1 MELITDIIIYI
12 VTAILI
18 GICGAWVYLIKSMI
32 KTFTLTPYLDKFEN
46 TNDLTPKVSIILPA
60 RNEEKY
66 LAKCLD
72 SLIEQDYKNYEI
84 IVIDDSSEDSTGE
97 IIANYSK
104 KNSKIIHVSANS
116 KPEGWMGKNWACM
129 EGYRQATG
137 ELLLFTDADTKHSKQ
152 VISLSVSHL
161 LSLQLDALS
170 AIPRLLTFDF
180 LTKVTLPMISTFL
193 HTRFSAINVNDPKK
207 KAAYFFGSFFIITKK
222 TYEQVGMHEGVK
234 HEIIEDGA
242 LGRKVKESGH
252 KMRIVRGDDLI
263 DAVWARDASTL
274 WHALK
279 RLMIPLYLQS
289 EKIAVGSFFAVL
301 FLLFI
306 PFPVFVIAN
315 ILPMELMS
323 TKILYASAGIASAL
337 IYTGAI
343 IEVKMG
349 LKLKIIHALFA
360 PLGGLVVTLGFLT
373 GLIQAKGSSSVSWRG
388 RSYSMKD
395 HTQSSLSI

>member
-1 MELITDIIIYI
+1 MELIIEIIIYAI
-12 VTAILI
+12 TAILI
-18 GICGAWVYLIKSMI
+18 GISGAWVYLIKSMI
-32 KTFTLTPYLDKFEN
+32 ETFTLTPYLDKFEN
-46 TNDLTPKVSIILPA
+46 TNKLTPKVSIILPA

-66 LAKCLD
+66 LGKCLD
-72 SLIEQDYKNYEI
+72 SLIEQDYQNYEI
-84 IVIDDSSEDSTGE
+84 VVIDDSSEDSTGK
-97 IIANYSK
+97 IIAEYAK
-104 KNSKIIHVSANS
+104 KNSKVIHVSANS

-137 ELLLFTDADTKHSKQ
+137 ELLLFTDADTNHSKR

-161 LSLQLDALS
+161 LSLKLDALS

-180 LTKVTLPMISTFL
+180 LTKVSLPMISTFL
-193 HTRFSAINVNDPKK
+193 HTRFSAINVNNPKK

-234 HEIIEDGA
+234 HEIVEDGA
-242 LGRKVKESGH
+242 LGKKVKEEGH
-252 KMRIVRGDDLI
+252 KMRIVRGDHLI
-263 DAVWARDASTL
+263 DAVWARDSSTL

-289 EKIAVGSFFAVL
+289 EKIAIGSFFAVL

-306 PFPVFVIAN
+306 PFPVFAIVNFIP
-315 ILPMELMS
+315 IESFP
-323 TKILYASAGIASAL
+323 TKILYASAAVASGL
-337 IYTGAI
+337 IYTGAV

-349 LKLKIIHALFA
+349 LKLKLIHALCA
-360 PLGGLVVTLGFLT
+360 PLGGLVVSLGFLT
-373 GLIQAKGSSSVSWRG
+373 GLIQAKGTSSVSWRG
-388 RSYSMKD
+388 RSYSLKD

>member
-1 MELITDIIIYI
+1 MEIIIEIIIYMM
-12 VTAILI
+12 VAILV
-18 GICGAWVYLIKSMI
+18 GICGAWIYLIKSMI
-32 KTFTLTPYLDKFEN
+32 ETFTLTPYLDKFEN
-46 TNDLTPKVSIILPA
+46 TNNTTPKVSIILPA

-66 LAKCLD
+66 LANCLE
-72 SLIEQDYKNYEI
+72 SLIDQDYQNYEI
-84 IVIDDSSEDSTGE
+84 IVIDDSSEDSTGK
-97 IIANYSK
+97 IIADYAKN
-104 KNSKIIHVSANS
+104 NSKVIHVTANP

-129 EGYRQATG
+129 EGHRQATG

-180 LTKVTLPMISTFL
+180 LTKVSLPMISTFL
-193 HTRFSAINVNDPKK
+193 HTRFSAINVNNPKK

-242 LGRKVKESGH
+242 LGKKVKEAGY

-289 EKIAVGSFFAVL
+289 EKIAIGSFLAVL

-306 PFPVFVIAN
+306 PFPIFLITN
-315 ILPMELMS
+315 FIPIESMS
-323 TKILYASAGIASAL
+323 TKMLYVSAAIASAL
-337 IYTGAI
+337 IYTGSV

-349 LKLKIIHALFA
+349 LKLKLIHALFA
-360 PLGGLVVTLGFLT
+360 PLGGLIVASGFLT
-373 GLIQAKGSSSVSWRG
+373 GLIHAKGSSSVSWRG

-395 HTQSSLSI
+395 HTQNSLTI

>member
-1 MELITDIIIYI
+1 MELIIDIIIYAI
-12 VTAILI
+12 TAILI
-18 GICGAWVYLIKSMI
+18 GICGAWIYLIKSMI
-32 KTFTLTPYLDKFEN
+32 ETFTLTPYLDKFEN

-66 LAKCLD
+66 LGKCLD
-72 SLIEQDYKNYEI
+72 SLIDQDYQNYEI
-84 IVIDDSSEDSTGE
+84 IVIDDSSEDSTGK
-97 IIANYSK
+97 IIAEYAK
-104 KNSKIIHVSANS
+104 KNSKIVHVSANS

-129 EGYRQATG
+129 EGYRQSTG

-161 LSLQLDALS
+161 LSLKLDALS

-180 LTKVTLPMISTFL
+180 LTKVSLPMISTFL
-193 HTRFSAINVNDPKK
+193 HTRFSAINVNNPKK

-242 LGRKVKESGH
+242 LGKKVKESGH
-252 KMRIVRGDDLI
+252 KMRIVRGDHLI
-263 DAVWARDASTL
+263 DAVWARDSSTL

-289 EKIAVGSFFAVL
+289 EKIAIGSFFAVL

-306 PFPVFVIAN
+306 PFPVFAIVNFIP
-315 ILPMELMS
+315 IESFS
-323 TKILYASAGIASAL
+323 TKILYASAAVASGL
-337 IYTGAI
+337 IYTGAV

-349 LKLKIIHALFA
+349 LKLKLIHALCA
-360 PLGGLVVTLGFLT
+360 PLGGLVVSLGFLT
-373 GLIQAKGSSSVSWRG
+373 GLIQAKGTSSVSWRG
-388 RSYSMKD
+388 RSYSLKD

>member
-18 GICGAWVYLIKSMI
+18 GICGAWIYLIKSMI

>member
-1 MELITDIIIYI
+1 MELIIDIIIYI

-18 GICGAWVYLIKSMI
+18 GICGAWIYLIKSMI

>member
-1 MELITDIIIYI
+1 MELIIDIIIYAI
-12 VTAILI
+12 TAILI
-18 GICGAWVYLIKSMI
+18 GICGAWIYLIKSMI
-32 KTFTLTPYLDKFEN
+32 ETFTLTPYLDKFEN
-46 TNDLTPKVSIILPA
+46 TNDSTPKVSIILPA

-66 LAKCLD
+66 LGKCLD
-72 SLIEQDYKNYEI
+72 SLIDQDYQNYEI
-84 IVIDDSSEDSTGE
+84 IVIDDSSEDSTGK
-97 IIANYSK
+97 IIAEYAK
-104 KNSKIIHVSANS
+104 KNSKIVHVSANS

-129 EGYRQATG
+129 EGYRQSTG

-161 LSLQLDALS
+161 LSLKLDALS

-180 LTKVTLPMISTFL
+180 LTKVSLPMISTFL
-193 HTRFSAINVNDPKK
+193 HTRFSAINVNNPKK

-242 LGRKVKESGH
+242 LGKKVKESGH
-252 KMRIVRGDDLI
+252 KMRIVRGDHLI
-263 DAVWARDASTL
+263 DAVWARDSSTL

-289 EKIAVGSFFAVL
+289 EKIAIGSFFAVL

-306 PFPVFVIAN
+306 PFPVFAIVNFIP
-315 ILPMELMS
+315 IESFS
-323 TKILYASAGIASAL
+323 TKILYASAAVASGL
-337 IYTGAI
+337 IYTGAV

-349 LKLKIIHALFA
+349 LKLKLIHALCA
-360 PLGGLVVTLGFLT
+360 PLGGLVVSLGFLT
-373 GLIQAKGSSSVSWRG
+373 GLIQAKGTSSVSWRG
-388 RSYSMKD
+388 RSYSLKD

>member
-1 MELITDIIIYI
+1 MELIIEIAIYI
-12 VTAILI
+12 VVAILI
-18 GICGAWVYLIKSMI
+18 GICAAWIYLIKSMI
-32 KTFTLTPYLDKFEN
+32 ETFTLTPYLDKFEN
-46 TNDLTPKVSIILPA
+46 TNNATPKVSIILPA

-66 LAKCLD
+66 LANCLD
-72 SLIEQDYKNYEI
+72 SLIDQDYQNYEI
-84 IVIDDSSEDSTGE
+84 VVIDDSSND
-97 IIANYSK
+97 
-104 KNSKIIHVSANS
+104 
-116 KPEGWMGKNWACM
+116 
-129 EGYRQATG
+129 ATG
-137 ELLLFTDADTKHSKQ
+137 ELLLFTDADTKHSNQ

-180 LTKVTLPMISTFL
+180 LTKVSLPMISTFL
-193 HTRFSAINVNDPKK
+193 HTRFSAINVNNPKK

-242 LGRKVKESGH
+242 LGRKVKETGH
-252 KMRIVRGDDLI
+252 KMRIVRGDHLI

-289 EKIAVGSFFAVL
+289 EKIAIGSFLAVL

-306 PFPVFVIAN
+306 PFPIFAITNFIPIESA
-315 ILPMELMS
+315 S
-323 TKILYASAGIASAL
+323 TKILYASAAIASAL
-337 IYTGAI
+337 IYTGAV

-349 LKLKIIHALFA
+349 LNLKLIHALCA
-360 PLGGLVVTLGFLT
+360 PLGGLVVTLGFFT

-388 RSYSMKD
+388 RNYSMKD

>member
-1 MELITDIIIYI
+1 MELIIEIIIYMI
-12 VTAILI
+12 TAILI
-18 GICGAWVYLIKSMI
+18 GICAAWVYLIKSMI
-32 KTFTLTPYLDKFEN
+32 NTLTLTPYLDKFEN
-46 TNDLTPKVSIILPA
+46 TNNTTPKVSIILPA

-72 SLIEQDYKNYEI
+72 TLIDQDYQNYEI
-84 IVIDDSSEDSTGE
+84 VVIDDSSEDATRE
-97 IIANYSK
+97 IIAEYAK

-116 KPEGWMGKNWACM
+116 KPEGWIGKNWACM

-161 LSLQLDALS
+161 LSLKLDALS

-180 LTKVTLPMISTFL
+180 LTKVSLPMISTFL
-193 HTRFSAINVNDPKK
+193 HTRFSALNVNNPKK

-242 LGRKVKESGH
+242 LGKKVKEAGY
-252 KMRIVRGDDLI
+252 KMKIVRGDYLI

-289 EKIAVGSFFAVL
+289 KKIAIGSFLAAL

-306 PFPVFVIAN
+306 PFPIFAIVNFIP
-315 ILPMELMS
+315 IESLP
-323 TKILYASAGIASAL
+323 TKMLYVSAAIASTL
-337 IYTGAI
+337 IYTGAV
-343 IEVKMG
+343 IEVKIG
-349 LKLKIIHALFA
+349 LKLKIIYALFA
-360 PLGGLVVTLGFLT
+360 PIGGLIVTLGFLT
-373 GLIQAKGSSSVSWRG
+373 GLIQANGSSSVSWRG
-388 RSYSMKD
+388 RNYSMKD
-395 HTQSSLSI
+395 HTQSALSI